1 VPAKLTSR
9 IPQVVAE
16 LAVRADSAARAGAEL
31 VERGGKARAPDA
43 PPIGEGLVEAIHVE
57 RQGPARYMVVAGDDD
72 VFYGHMVEHG
82 TTHSAPHPFMVPAA
96 EEARDPVRNLF
107 VASLR
112 NL

>member
-1 VPAKLTSR
+1 
-9 IPQVVAE
+9 
-16 LAVRADSAARAGAEL
+16 
-31 VERGGKARAPDA
+31 
-43 PPIGEGLVEAIHVE
+43 
-57 RQGPARYMVVAGDDD
+57 MVVAGDDD

-82 TTHSAPHPFMVPAA
+82 TTHSAPHPFRVPAA